1 MKYYKEYKGHRYNL
15 VGKRKVFDDTIY
27 SFDIETTSYIKYKD
41 QIYQADYY
49 QELNKKEQEQC
60 EFGSNMYIW
69 QLGINDEVYY
79 GRYWYELIDFIN
91 ILNTKIPERKI
102 IFVHN
107 LAFEFQYLKRIYS
120 IIKYFSFAN

>member
-91 ILNTKIPERKI
+91 ILNTKIP
-102 IFVHN
+102 
-107 LAFEFQYLKRIYS
+107 
-120 IIKYFSFAN
+120 